1 MAKRTVDAPTEV
13 TLPIT
18 PFLDMAFQLM
28 FFFLA
33 TFNPPSVK
41 EGQMDMSLPSKSEA
55 AAKDQ
60 SQVSPTSEAHKEDVD
75 DKADITVNL
84 RGYQDEQNRGLISAL
99 TITTTSGDEELKG
112 DNKDEREDQ
121 LRKRLK
127 DLKPSGEGKDGKPKV
142 PLVRM
147 SAESAIRFQQLMR
160 IMDVCYKAGFQVS
173 FAKPP
178 DLGAAR

>member
-60 SQVSPTSEAHKEDVD
+60 SQVSPTSEAHKEEVD
-75 DKADITVNL
+75 DKADVTVSL

-99 TITTTSGDEELKG
+99 TVKLTSGDEELKG
-112 DNKDEREDQ
+112 TKEERDKQ
-121 LRKRLK
+121 LREQLAK
-127 DLKPSGEGKDGKPKV
+127 LKPSGEGKDGKPKV
-142 PLVRM
+142 PTVRM
-147 SAESAIRFQQLMR
+147 EAEGAIRFQQVMSV
-160 IMDVCYKAGFQVS
+160 MDICYKSGFQVS